1 VAKSMHSYLIGVSGG
16 LLEDENEIGKGDSRP
31 FVRVRRGKDGA
42 GGVSSVRT
50 VYTIILHTHH
60 AWRLPGQYILS
71 RSVWG
76 KRS

>member
-1 VAKSMHSYLIGVSGG
+1 MELRALVVFGREARRDQTSDWELI
-16 LLEDENEIGKGDSRP
+16 
-31 FVRVRRGKDGA
+31 
-42 GGVSSVRT
+42 SVRPSIT
-50 VYTIILHTHH
+50 RVTHH